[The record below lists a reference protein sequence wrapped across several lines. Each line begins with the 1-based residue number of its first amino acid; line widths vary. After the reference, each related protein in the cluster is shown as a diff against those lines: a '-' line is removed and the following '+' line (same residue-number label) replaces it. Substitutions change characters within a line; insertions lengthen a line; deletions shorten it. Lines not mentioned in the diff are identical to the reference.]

1 MSNGAAISMAEKNNS
16 ITRTVKSMSQ
26 KLFSF
31 IRKRVGTAEDAE
43 DILQD
48 VLYQFAGRADGIED
62 AGSWLYRAAR
72 NRITDNY
79 RKKKLPL
86 ADDLFSAGDEDDN
99 TWQDLLLAEP
109 QDAEEAQLRTLF
121 WEALENALTELPPE
135 QRDVFIMN
143 ELEDI
148 PFKEISAMTGVNI
161 ATLISRKRY
170 AVLHLRE
177 RLETLKN
184 ELLNY

>member
-26 KLFSF
+26 KLFGF
-31 IRKRVGTAEDAE
+31 IRSRVGSVEDAE

-72 NRITDNY
+72 NKITDNY
-79 RKKKLPL
+79 RKQKLPL
-86 ADDLFSAGDEDDN
+86 ADDIFSAGEDDD
-99 TWQDLLLAEP
+99 TGWQDLLLAEP
-109 QDAEEAQLRTLF
+109 QNPEGAQLKTLF
-121 WEALENALTELPPE
+121 WEALEEALNELPAE
-135 QRDVFIMN
+135 QKDVFIMN

-148 PFKEISAMTGVNI
+148 PFKDISAVTGVNI

-177 RLETLKN
+177 RLEELKN